1 MNQIKKF
8 LFIFLLLISSLK
20 QSSILSNEEKLNK
33 QKINYSKDG
42 KKDDFEMLNELREK
56 SNNITEEG
64 NNLKIKKE
72 IYNIYIYLLLSLNII
87 FALILFSYSIYRIYY
102 CSKKKQIKNINL
114 NESILSN
121 NTNENEQLESEE
133 NKEKINIFNSIN
145 SMVDNKQIASLNE
158 DSLNKSGLEAPA
170 VDKYYINTN
179 H

>member
-8 LFIFLLLISSLK
+8 LFTFLLLISSLK

-42 KKDDFEMLNELREK
+42 KTDDFEMLNELREK

-64 NNLKIKKE
+64 NNLKITKE

-87 FALILFSYSIYRIYY
+87 FALILLSYSIYRIYY

-114 NESILSN
+114 NESILSY

-133 NKEKINIFNSIN
+133 NKEKISIFNSIN